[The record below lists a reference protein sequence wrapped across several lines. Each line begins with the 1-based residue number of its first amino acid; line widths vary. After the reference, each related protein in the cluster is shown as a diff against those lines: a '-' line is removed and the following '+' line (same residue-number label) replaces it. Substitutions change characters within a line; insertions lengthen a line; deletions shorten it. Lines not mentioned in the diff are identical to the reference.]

1 MAATKIVPTLT
12 VVVTYVAGTGKC
24 RTATR
29 ISVRV
34 GGVEVAHKTLG
45 LRYSQEDARKEW
57 QRNRRT
63 FTFLDGSEGLLRL
76 AA

>member
-1 MAATKIVPTLT
+1 MATKINPTVT
-12 VVVTYVAGTGKC
+12 FAVTYIPGTGKC

-45 LRYSQEDARKEW
+45 LRYSQQDAAREW
-57 QRNRRT
+57 RVNRRT
-63 FTFLDGSEGLLRL
+63 FTVTESEILKL